1 MLPPAWRQLLLI
13 AALAQPPCAM
23 GATVVYY
30 PRPESG
36 PSEPARYGQKLLE
49 EVLKRAGGNYRV
61 ERYLVRMHQVRAIE
75 HLKSGEGIDV
85 LNTMTSIAREQ
96 DMLPIR
102 IPIDKGL
109 IGWRLMLIRQSQAA
123 TFGAV
128 TSLDDLKKLTAGQG
142 KDWPDTQV
150 LNAGGLRVYGTSD
163 YTSLFKLLENGR
175 IDYFPRGV
183 TEAWADLALHPHNLM
198 VEPTIALRYPTA
210 IYFFVRKGNTRLAA
224 DISAGLEK
232 MIADGSFEKLF
243 QEYYGATIRR
253 ARFKDR
259 RIFELPNPVQPPGM
273 PLERKNLWYRE

>member
-1 MLPPAWRQLLLI
+1 MLPPRWRQLLLI
-13 AALAQPPCAM
+13 AALAQPLCAM
-23 GATVVYY
+23 GATVIYY

-36 PSEPARYGQKLLE
+36 PNEPARYAQKLLE
-49 EVLKRAGGNYRV
+49 QVLKRAGGHYRV

-96 DMLPIR
+96 EMLPVR

-123 TFGAV
+123 TFRAI
-128 TSLDDLKKLTAGQG
+128 TSLEDLKKLTAGQG

-163 YTSLFKLLENGR
+163 YMSLFKLLENGR

-183 TEAWADLALHPHNLM
+183 TEAWADLELHPQNLM

-224 DISAGLEK
+224 DITAGLEK

-259 RIFELPNPVQPPGM
+259 RIFELPNPVMPPGM
-273 PLERKNLWYRE
+273 PLARKNLWYRE